1 MFHNGGKVA
10 IKVPRSV
17 ALHGYRDGRQHS
29 VAGRPITMFT
39 HFDVAAYTHEAR
51 GRIKVAKAKVAAM
64 SHDMHADLAFLW
76 RLDSA
81 ALSETRA
88 LLASWTGNEAR
99 ITAFVA
105 TWAYERLWLSH
116 ALRDLLTARGSALP
130 EPLGRPTARAKLRGW
145 HVERVLPLT
154 VPVWT
159 NLVGESV
166 TAGHMA
172 RLAVQEASLQA
183 AGLALA
189 ARTEGET
196 RRVLELIAERRE
208 TMIRFFQMEASAR
221 ISRSPQEARM
231 AAWHLGPRWR
241 PFRVVGVADPDE
253 ARALASIFRDPSDRA
268 KLKQADAGLRRLLLE
283 RPTGF
288 WGATSPSPGLLSRRA
303 RSGIRS

>member
-1 MFHNGGKVA
+1 MA
-10 IKVPRSV
+10 TKVPHQV

-39 HFDVAAYTHEAR
+39 DFDVAAYTHDAR
-51 GRIKVAKAKVAAM
+51 GRIDVAKAKVGAIP
-64 SHDMHADLAFLW
+64 DDVRDDLAFVW

-105 TWAYERLWLSH
+105 TWAYERLWLAQ
-116 ALRDLLTARGSALP
+116 ALRDLLTSDGSAP
-130 EPLGRPTARAKLRGW
+130 PAPLGRPTARAKLRGW
-145 HVERVLPLT
+145 HVERVLPFT

-166 TAGHMA
+166 VAGHMA

-183 AGLALA
+183 ACLALA
-189 ARTEGET
+189 ARVDGEA
-196 RRVLELIAERRE
+196 RRVLELAAERRE

-231 AAWHLGPRWR
+231 AAWHLGRHWR

-253 ARALASIFRDPSDRA
+253 GRALASIFREPSDRA
-268 KLKQADAGLRRLLLE
+268 RLEESDAGLRRLLME

-288 WGATSPSPGLLSRRA
+288 WGASAPSPGLLSRKGN
-303 RSGIRS
+303 SGVRP

>member
-1 MFHNGGKVA
+1 MA
-10 IKVPRSV
+10 TRVPHQV

-39 HFDVAAYTHEAR
+39 DFDVAAYTRAAR
-51 GRIKVAKAKVAAM
+51 GRIDVEQTRVGVLPE
-64 SHDMHADLAFLW
+64 DLRDDLSFLW

-116 ALRDLLTARGSALP
+116 ALRELLTSDGSEPPA
-130 EPLGRPTARAKLRGW
+130 PLGRPTVRARLRGW
-145 HVERVLPLT
+145 HVERILPLT

-166 TAGHMA
+166 VAGQMA

-183 AGLALA
+183 ACLALA
-189 ARTEGET
+189 ARADGEAC
-196 RRVLELIAERRE
+196 RVLGVTAERRE

-231 AAWHLGPRWR
+231 AGWHLGRHWR

-253 ARALASIFRDPSDRA
+253 GRALASIFREPSDRA
-268 KLKQADAGLRRLLLE
+268 RLERADAGLRRLLLE

-288 WGATSPSPGLLSRRA
+288 WGATAPSPGLLTRKGS
-303 RSGIRS
+303 SGVRP